1 MPVTLHCC
9 KNNNIHNKVT
19 RFMLP
24 IGTNINMN
32 GTALYQAAAAVFIA
46 LVHNIYLDFNLLFS
60 IGSVA
65 VLIYSSLL
73 FFCFFVKQHLSG
85 WRLNKWCK
93 CKNLSP
99 CAGSRQQRSAL

>member
-73 FFCFFVKQHLSG
+73 FFFLFFCQTAF
-85 WRLNKWCK
+85 KWMEIE
-93 CKNLSP
+93 
-99 CAGSRQQRSAL
+99 